1 MNKLIQTLILFI
13 PFVLLSCSNDSDNE
27 NTDTNKTYKIR
38 YDASCDNS
46 DVTLRILYS
55 TKNTDFQHVEND
67 AKEVFVKSPFSV
79 ELEMKKN
86 EVCYISVQQ
95 EVGENEIALDD
106 INYSTSIFVDG
117 VKKAQN
123 TNKTASISYLLLNF
137 E

>member
-1 MNKLIQTLILFI
+1 MNILIRTLILFI

-27 NTDTNKTYKIR
+27 STDTNKTYKVR
-38 YDASCDNS
+38 YEVSCDNS
-46 DVTLRILYS
+46 DITLRILYS

-79 ELEMKKN
+79 ELEMNKN

-106 INYSTSIFVDG
+106 INYSTSILVDG

-123 TNKTASISYLLLNF
+123 TNKTTSISYLLLNF

>member
-1 MNKLIQTLILFI
+1 MNILIRTLILFI
-13 PFVLLSCSNDSDNE
+13 PFVLFSCNNDSDNDS
-27 NTDTNKTYKIR
+27 TDANKTYKVR
-38 YDASCDNS
+38 YEASCDNP
-46 DVTLRILYS
+46 DITLRILYS

-86 EVCYISVQQ
+86 EVCYISVQE

-117 VKKAQN
+117 VKKAEN
-123 TNKTASISYLLLNF
+123 TNKTASISYLILNF

>member
-1 MNKLIQTLILFI
+1 MNILIRTLILFI
-13 PFVLLSCSNDSDNE
+13 PFVLFSCSNES
-27 NTDTNKTYKIR
+27 TDTNKTYKVR
-38 YDASCDNS
+38 YEASCDNAEI
-46 DVTLRILYS
+46 TLQILYS

-86 EVCYISVQQ
+86 DVCYISVQQ

-117 VKKAQN
+117 VKKAEN